1 MKSFHKPAGFAFA
14 AGVAALA
21 GIAARSVPAQQ
32 LDISQTPL
40 ASASNLSVLPNLL
53 FLLDDSGSMMF
64 DALPDHTE
72 RVQGGSER
80 RYWHHNFT
88 CKPKGIRTTSN
99 TAALRDLPSNHCD
112 RVDPPFGAGQ
122 FNGMYYNPQLT
133 YRPPINFDGT
143 GFPQQT
149 NWTSVPCDP
158 FSSEWSCRDWY
169 RLADSYYNSG
179 SLDAQEVS
187 GQIQRYSNHDVKQW
201 YGTSDAFNVQG
212 QWPEIVYCREGVNNL
227 NQCRR
232 NGLTGTSADT
242 GNPFRYTT
250 ARWGAGGGGY
260 PEAEPVHEFFRRQGN
275 TAITVT
281 TSYPLNVTG
290 TATFDFIPRTDT
302 GTGASGLDYRAN
314 QGTCGSNAT
323 HQVCTATVTGPNTFT
338 YGNGQTGGRVANS
351 PGKDGVPASSRVGF
365 DLIVGLNR
373 AGGVV
378 TVNNAWNHGLKVD
391 DQITVVCTFP
401 SSCSLGTGST
411 SPVTVSAVSTNS
423 FQYAQAGSDA
433 SGQGYHRKANLYAVP
448 KMRRGNPFYYTIEP
462 IEYCKDAALTDC
474 QAQTSAANGYTVAAP
489 VRYCASAFD
498 ASRLDSFPSNGTPT
512 SPHLQRD
519 STKPRCRK
527 KYEEDA
533 GYVHPRY
540 GQFRRVDIASAAGS
554 FGGRPLRT
562 DCPRRPVCSFA
573 EEMTNFANWFAYY
586 RTRMLLMKSA
596 AGIAFGPIDSR
607 YRVGFLTINPDTP
620 VRRDRYLKIDAF
632 TPAHRQAWYD
642 TFYQQE
648 PRGGTPLPQALARA
662 GRHFAGNQDGI
673 NRGMDDD
680 PMQYSCQQNFTLL
693 TTDGYWSGRQGID
706 QNGAAIGNLDSDAA
720 ETPRPEFDGGKPFNP
735 DPSNPEFSSSGT
747 LADVALHYYQTDLR
761 KSGAIGALGTD
772 VSENNVPTGDTDQA
786 NWQHM
791 VTFGLGMSEGLM
803 DWRPDYESADATGD
817 FDNVRKGAP
826 AGSCTWTPGQCN
838 WPMPGNRTPSNLD
851 DLWHAAV
858 NGRGQFFYAGDTLAT
873 QAGLDTALTN
883 LNERN
888 AAGAAAATST
898 PNITPSDRAL
908 FRTVYRTIH
917 WDGDVTA
924 QFIDPNDGSL
934 LPTVAWSARDRLQG
948 RVGPDDD
955 TRTIYLA
962 DYDEADG
969 IKAFEYG
976 ELDADERAWFD
987 GKCTPLSNMTQ
998 CALLDPATQ
1007 LPLANSGEN
1016 LVDFLRGQTRHEVT
1030 VFRDREF
1037 VLGDVINAT
1046 PLYVAAPRFAFADR
1060 VSLPYLEWKELPAI
1074 KNRVPMVYVGGNDG
1088 QMHAFNVNT
1097 GDEVWS
1103 FIPRQIAPGLWNL
1116 AEAKYA
1122 TKHRYYVD
1130 GAPASMDVWDG
1141 RTWRTILVGG
1151 FNAGGRGFFALDIT
1165 NPSAPRALW
1174 EFCNDR
1180 SLCSVTDPDVT
1191 DPDIGFSFGNPII
1204 AKRAADQRWVV
1215 LITSGYNNVNP
1226 GDGRGYLYVLDAI
1239 RGTVLDKIGTGAGS
1253 TDRPSGFG
1261 RIAAW
1266 ADHFA
1271 VDNSAKWVFGGD
1283 QDGNVWKIDLTAIPA
1298 KVMRLARALDAEGN
1312 PQPITTRPELGLV
1325 ESRDRRD
1332 RVVYIGTGRY
1342 LGVRDLTDPRTQKPV
1357 GRWAWQQTI
1366 YAFKDLDTPLD
1377 DLRNPAN
1384 KLVRQTLID
1393 LAGGTAR
1400 TVSRNTVDWATQNGW
1415 YLDLNPNN
1423 QSPGERVNVDP
1434 QLVLGT
1440 LIAVSNTPGASACAV
1455 GGDSFVYQLDYR
1467 SGSYV
1472 VGAPSNLVARKQT
1485 GALTAG
1491 LVIYQLQK
1499 GSILGQIQRSETAMR
1514 KEDIIIA
1521 PGVTPSRRISW
1532 REITPGLR

>member
-1 MKSFHKPAGFAFA
+1 
-14 AGVAALA
+14 
-21 GIAARSVPAQQ
+21 
-32 LDISQTPL
+32 
-40 ASASNLSVLPNLL
+40 
-53 FLLDDSGSMMF
+53 
-64 DALPDHTE
+64 
-72 RVQGGSER
+72 
-80 RYWHHNFT
+80 
-88 CKPKGIRTTSN
+88 
-99 TAALRDLPSNHCD
+99 
-112 RVDPPFGAGQ
+112 
-122 FNGMYYNPQLT
+122 
-133 YRPPINFDGT
+133 
-143 GFPQQT
+143 
-149 NWTSVPCDP
+149 
-158 FSSEWSCRDWY
+158 
-169 RLADSYYNSG
+169 
-179 SLDAQEVS
+179 
-187 GQIQRYSNHDVKQW
+187 
-201 YGTSDAFNVQG
+201 
-212 QWPEIVYCREGVNNL
+212 
-227 NQCRR
+227 
-232 NGLTGTSADT
+232 LTGSTGDT

-250 ARWGAGGGGY
+250 ARWGTGGGGY
-260 PEAEPVHEFFRRQGN
+260 PEAEPVHEFFRPSTG
-275 TAITVT
+275 TLVTVSM
-281 TSYPLNVTG
+281 SYPHGRTS
-290 TATFDFIPRTDT
+290 AFKIIPRTGT
-302 GTGASGLDYRAN
+302 GTSGSGFDVPS
-314 QGTCGSNAT
+314 G
-323 HQVCTATVTGPNTFT
+323 TVTVTPTTVSQFT
-338 YGNGQTGGRVANS
+338 YDLGLGRTGARMAA
-351 PGKDGVPASSRVGF
+351 ASF
-365 DLIVGLNR
+365 DLIVTLRRTGST
-373 AGGVV
+373 V
-378 TVNNAWNHGLKVD
+378 TVSGAWNHGLQVGDQLTVFQTACVSGTCGFSVTDARNAVQVSRVIDSGSFEYTPGAGAGEGEGYYRKV
-391 DQITVVCTFP
+391 
-401 SSCSLGTGST
+401 
-411 SPVTVSAVSTNS
+411 
-423 FQYAQAGSDA
+423 
-433 SGQGYHRKANLYAVP
+433 NLYAVP
-448 KMRRGNPFYYTIEP
+448 KLRRGNPFYYTIEP

-474 QAQTSAANGYTVAAP
+474 AAQTAAANGYTFAAP

-498 ASRLDSFPSNGTPT
+498 ASRLDSFPSDGTPT
-512 SPHLQRD
+512 SPHLQRLD
-519 STKPRCRK
+519 SSKPRCRK

-540 GQFRRVDIASAAGS
+540 GQFRRVDIASSAGS

-562 DCPRRPVCSFA
+562 DCPRRPNCNFG

-586 RTRMLLMKSA
+586 RTRMLMMKSA

-620 VRRDRYLKIDAF
+620 VKKDRYLKIDGF

-642 TFYQQE
+642 TFYKQE

-662 GRHFAGNQDGI
+662 GRHFAGIKDGI

-680 PMQYSCQQNFTLL
+680 PMQYSCQQNFALL

-706 QNGAAIGNLDSDAA
+706 ENGAAIGNLDSDTGK
-720 ETPRPEFDGGKPFNP
+720 TPRPQFDGGKPFNP
-735 DPSNPEFSSSGT
+735 DPSDPEYSSSGT

-761 KSGAIGALGTD
+761 QSGAIGALGTD
-772 VSENNVPTGDTDQA
+772 VSQNNVPTGDTDPA

-803 DWRPDYESADATGD
+803 DWRADYESPGATGD
-817 FDNVRKGAP
+817 FDNVRKGALN
-826 AGSCTWTPGQCN
+826 ACSWTTGPCN
-838 WPMPGNRTPSNLD
+838 WPMPGNRKPSNLD

-858 NGRGQFFYAGDTLAT
+858 NGRGKFFYAGNTLAT

-898 PNITPSDRAL
+898 PNITPTDRAI
-908 FRTVYRTIH
+908 FRTLYRTVQ

-934 LPTVAWSARDRLQG
+934 LPTVAWSARDRLQR

-962 DYDEADG
+962 DYGEADG
-969 IKAFEYG
+969 IKSFEYG
-976 ELDADERAWFD
+976 ELDDAERAWFD
-987 GKCTPLSNMTQ
+987 NKCSPLSNMTQ

-1007 LPLANSGEN
+1007 LPLANSGPN
-1016 LVDFLRGQTRHEVT
+1016 LVDFLRGQTQHEVT
-1030 VFRDREF
+1030 LFRDREF
-1037 VLGDVINAT
+1037 VLGDVVNAT
-1046 PLYVAAPRFAFADR
+1046 PLYVAAPRFAFGDR
-1060 VSLPYLEWKELPAI
+1060 VSLPYLEWKQQPAI
-1074 KNRVPMVYVGGNDG
+1074 RNRTPAVYVGANDG
-1088 QMHAFNVNT
+1088 QLHAFNVNT

-1103 FIPRQIAPGLWNL
+1103 FIPRQIAPGLWKL

-1122 TKHRYYVD
+1122 TKHQYYVD
-1130 GAPASMDVWDG
+1130 GAPVSMDVWDG

-1151 FNAGGRGFFALDIT
+1151 LNAGGRGFFALDIT
-1165 NPSAPRALW
+1165 NPNAPRALW

-1180 SLCSVTDPDVT
+1180 SLCSVTDPDVA

-1204 AKRAADQRWVV
+1204 TKRAADQRWVV
-1215 LITSGYNNVNP
+1215 LVTSGYNNVNP

-1253 TDRPSGFG
+1253 TDRPSGFA
-1261 RIAAW
+1261 RISAW
-1266 ADHFA
+1266 ADNFA

-1283 QDGNVWKIDLTAIPA
+1283 QEGNIWKIDLTEAQA
-1298 KVMRLARALDAEGN
+1298 KVLRLARALDAEGN

-1325 ESRDRRD
+1325 NDKD
-1332 RVVYIGTGRY
+1332 RVVYVGTGRY

-1357 GRWAWQQTI
+1357 GRWAWQQSI

-1377 DLRNPAN
+1377 NLRNPAN
-1384 KLVRQTLID
+1384 KLVQQTLVE

-1400 TVSRNTVDWATQNGW
+1400 TVSSNTVNWSTQNGW

-1440 LIAVSNTPGASACAV
+1440 LIAVSNTPGATACSV
-1455 GGDSFVYQLDYR
+1455 GGDSFIYQLDYR

-1472 VGAPSNLVARKQT
+1472 VGAPSNIVARKQT

-1499 GSILGQIQRSETAMR
+1499 GSILGQIQRSETVMR

-1521 PGVTPSRRISW
+1521 PGATPSRRTSW